1 MTVTHQETR
10 AYSLGMDEL
19 FPLCL
24 QTLREMGVELD
35 HQERELGILRGRLP
49 VHGPTFTG
57 KVGLSILLAPV
68 EGRGVE
74 LSLETDVSYSGAVR
88 FAPTGQPRQAAQ
100 RFFARLGDA
109 LTLSRRE

>member
-35 HQERELGILRGRLP
+35 HQERELGILHGRLP
-49 VHGPTFTG
+49 V
-57 KVGLSILLAPV
+57 
-68 EGRGVE
+68 
-74 LSLETDVSYSGAVR
+74 
-88 FAPTGQPRQAAQ
+88 Q
-100 RFFARLGDA
+100 RLP
-109 LTLSRRE
+109 